1 MRLTSYHLLHSAM
14 VAPVGFEPR
23 LLVMGQVS
31 CHCSTSAIFKGGI
44 FFRSEPPRPHMKG
57 NENRISGWY
66 QRWESNS
73 RPLPYEGS
81 ALTNWATRA
90 YKLLLYIQSLYPY
103 ISSYKNLGYPVLTV
117 GGIWNRHFLGMLT
130 TFGDSKGTWTP
141 DLRRDRPAF

>member
-1 MRLTSYHLLHSAM
+1 MRLKTSHLRKGVLPLGCERVDSNHRPLAYEANELPLLHSAM

-66 QRWESNS
+66 QR
-73 RPLPYEGS
+73 
-81 ALTNWATRA
+81 
-90 YKLLLYIQSLYPY
+90 
-103 ISSYKNLGYPVLTV
+103 
-117 GGIWNRHFLGMLT
+117 
-130 TFGDSKGTWTP
+130 
-141 DLRRDRPAF
+141 